1 MSRKG
6 NNEGCIIKR
15 SDGRWQGSVTVGKN
29 ANGTQRRQYVYGK
42 TRKEV
47 AEKLNQITYAIT
59 TNTFIDKYNNPTLNV
74 WLDIWLNQYKKNN
87 LKPTTFDQYES
98 VIRVHLKPNLGNL
111 KIVDLKPEHLQNL
124 YNDLIEQ
131 GLSARTVKVI
141 NTILHA
147 SLKKALKSG
156 MIYRNVCEAVELPKG
171 PKREQRVLT
180 LEEQG
185 TLLEELK
192 KDRWGAAYIFA
203 LFSGLRR
210 GEVLALTWDDVD
222 IKNGLI
228 SVNKTLNRVKEHN
241 KKSKK
246 KTKLIVN
253 NPKTENS
260 NRIIPIVDSII
271 KLLIQQK
278 KLIEKEKKIAGANY
292 EDNNLVF
299 PTETGTYIDPGNYNR
314 KFYKIINACGLPK
327 ANPHSLRHSF
337 ATRALEAGIDLRTT
351 QELLGHSNINI
362 TANLY
367 THVLTEHSQKQILKL
382 NDYLNL

>member
-74 WLDIWLNQYKKNN
+74 WLDIWLNKYKKNN

-156 MIYRNVCEAVELPKG
+156 IIYRNVCEAVELPKG

-180 LEEQG
+180 LEEQA

-228 SVNKTLNRVKEHN
+228 SVNKTLNRVKDHD

-246 KTKLIVN
+246 KTKLVVN

-260 NRIIPIVDSII
+260 NRIIPIVNSII

-278 KLIEKEKKIAGANY
+278 KLIEKEKKIA
-292 EDNNLVF
+292 V
-299 PTETGTYIDPGNYNR
+299 
-314 KFYKIINACGLPK
+314 K
-327 ANPHSLRHSF
+327 
-337 ATRALEAGIDLRTT
+337 
-351 QELLGHSNINI
+351 
-362 TANLY
+362 
-367 THVLTEHSQKQILKL
+367 QKVM
-382 NDYLNL
+382 